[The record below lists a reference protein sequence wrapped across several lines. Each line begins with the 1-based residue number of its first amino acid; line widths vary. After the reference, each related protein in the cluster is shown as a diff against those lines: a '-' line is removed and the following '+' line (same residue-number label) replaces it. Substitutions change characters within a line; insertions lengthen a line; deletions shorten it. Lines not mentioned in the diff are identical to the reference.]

1 MVDSGGPERSDVL
14 RNGTII
20 AVLGLI
26 VTVAFLLV
34 ALRGTTTGTID
45 PDLTPPPASPP
56 AAPTAPDDAAG

>member
-1 MVDSGGPERSDVL
+1 MADGRGPRRSDVL

-45 PDLTPPPASPP
+45 PTLTPPPAS
-56 AAPTAPDDAAG
+56 PTAPDDAAG

>member
-1 MVDSGGPERSDVL
+1 MVDSGGPERTGVL

-45 PDLTPPPASPP
+45 PTLTPPPASPTAP
-56 AAPTAPDDAAG
+56 PTAPDDAAS